1 MSSSI
6 LIINDPSVYSYE
18 KILSEFIAELPSK
31 SNVVDIFIVSEIS
44 SSNLFNLVL
53 SNLYNTIRAKANDLG
68 WDYKLGISV
77 IFNQNLELLDLS
89 AYDSVYSS
97 SDVDVNVDSAKIL
110 AYDSTPAKFSANKE
124 NLPSNSVGQ
133 YGTVA
138 CGGTFDHLHDGHKIL
153 LSMTLF
159 LASKKVIIGVTGP
172 KLLTKKKYQEVLES
186 YEKREQNVKEFYK
199 HILAS
204 ASIEF
209 DYYEIND
216 VCGPTGFVRDID
228 ALVVS
233 GESAKGG
240 EFVNNYRSEKSFP
253 ILDIITVD
261 VVGKNEED
269 DDTYEGKLS
278 STDIRELEYKK
289 LVE

>member
-6 LIINDPSVYSYE
+6 LIINDPSAYSYE
-18 KILSEFIAELPSK
+18 KIFSDYLAELPLE
-31 SNVVDIFIVSEIS
+31 SNVVDIFIVSEILR
-44 SSNLFNLVL
+44 SNLFNSIL
-53 SNLYNTIRAKANDLG
+53 SNIYNTIRAKANDLG
-68 WDYKLGISV
+68 WDYKLEILV
-77 IFNQNLELLDLS
+77 IFNKKLNLIDLS
-89 AYDSVYSS
+89 SYDLVYSS
-97 SDVDVNVDSAKIL
+97 SDVELNVDSAKIL
-110 AYDSTPAKFSANKE
+110 AYDSTPAKLQANKE
-124 NLPSNSVGQ
+124 HSPSTSVNQ

-172 KLLTKKKYQEVLES
+172 KLLTKKKFQEVLES
-186 YEKREQNVKEFYK
+186 YERREKNVKDFFK

-204 ASIEF
+204 PSIEF

-240 EFVNNYRSEKSFP
+240 EFVNNYRRDKSFP

-261 VVGKNEED
+261 VVGNNQEN
-269 DDTYEGKLS
+269 DDTYKGKLS

-289 LVE
+289 LTQ